1 MKQEKLNHKIFRT
14 IKYLTEKE
22 YQPKNTVSFLKE
34 IDCTL
39 IEKIRL
45 NNQLHNQRK
54 ISYTSFIIKAVSQA
68 FLEYPFVNAR
78 VFPGFPFSKIYKFP
92 EIHTAVACEKN
103 IPGAEMMAFFDIL
116 KNTDS
121 KTIGQINE
129 ELFQLS
135 NSTEENNEQLKN
147 FMNLIKKLPVFLSC
161 RICTLPSYFPTLWMK
176 YRGSAVLISS
186 PSKYGV
192 DAVLG
197 TWTHPIGI
205 SFGLVQ
211 KKAIIKN
218 DEVVSAL
225 CFTLS
230 MNFDRRI
237 IAGGP
242 AARFFNCIATN
253 LMDQNFLNSLVEES
267 FSEKKSSSE
276 KIFAQIEM
284 IKLIPN

>member
-1 MKQEKLNHKIFRT
+1 MKQEVINQKIFRV

-22 YQPKNTVSFLKE
+22 YQPKNTVSFVKE
-34 IDCTL
+34 IDCTV

-45 NNQLHNQRK
+45 NYQIQHK
-54 ISYTSFIIKAVSQA
+54 KKPSYTAFVIKAVSQA
-68 FLEYPFVNAR
+68 INEHPFVNAR
-78 VFPGFPFSKIYKFP
+78 VFPGLPFSRIFKFP

-103 IPGAEMMAFFDIL
+103 VPGAEMMAFFDIVR
-116 KNTDS
+116 NTDS
-121 KTIGQINE
+121 KNIDQINE

-135 NSTEENNEQLKN
+135 NSTEENNKQLKD
-147 FMNLIKKLPVFLSC
+147 FMNLIKKLPVFIAA
-161 RICTLPSYFPTLWMK
+161 RICTLPTLAPNLWMK
-176 YRGSAVLISS
+176 YRGSSVLISS

-218 DEVVSAL
+218 DEVVSAP
-225 CFTLS
+225 CFTLT

-237 IAGGP
+237 MAGGP
-242 AARFFNCIATN
+242 AAKFFNCIATN
-253 LMDQNFLNSLVEES
+253 LMDQNFLSSQTDENIL
-267 FSEKKSSSE
+267 EKESSSE
-276 KIFAQIEM
+276 KILAIA
-284 IKLIPN
+284 